1 MLHVPA
7 RKKTGKRAC
16 IPAPRYSVKVALV
29 RSLKRRNTLL
39 IYTHIPYICI
49 YMLVYVDSIP
59 LAIHVTSGVM

>member
-1 MLHVPA
+1 MLHIPA

-39 IYTHIPYICI
+39 IYTHIPYIYI
-49 YMLVYVDSIP
+49 YGVCVCVYIYTH
-59 LAIHVTSGVM
+59 IYG